1 MSNFSMD
8 NIQRAVDSARH
19 SGLND
24 FFFKSLRVT
33 EDVPI
38 VVDVVKIDV
47 VQAGGGLLA
56 TKDLRIQDVVL
67 AALKDIR
74 TQIDALVA
82 F

>member
-1 MSNFSMD
+1 M
-8 NIQRAVDSARH
+8 
-19 SGLND
+19 
-24 FFFKSLRVT
+24 
-33 EDVPI
+33 
-38 VVDVVKIDV
+38 DVVKIDV